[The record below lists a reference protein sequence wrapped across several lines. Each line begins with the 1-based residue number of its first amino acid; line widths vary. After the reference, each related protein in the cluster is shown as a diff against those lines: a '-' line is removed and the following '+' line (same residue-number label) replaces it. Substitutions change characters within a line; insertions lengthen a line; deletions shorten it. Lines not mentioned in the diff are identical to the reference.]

1 MRTTATSLPS
11 RPSVQS
17 PGADASVPV
26 CVAVSACRERDR
38 AGVFAGLGASP
49 VRRVRQAPRSVAA
62 NATPSSGARLL
73 QIDAQTCDLAAAIA
87 QVDGTVAQSPG
98 QDGQWEMHCCVVL
111 ECMRAC
117 ASEAYTA
124 DLAAVADIGGLH
136 LDAPMSTPRLKLWEG
151 ATDEAIVVVLGCS
164 GTRLDAAD
172 DVLCDLKSQ
181 IARPHVNLLDERLPT
196 LGNVGAGWQ
205 EWWQSEAQLPR
216 TDGAV
221 MKDVLTRYADRA
233 RGSGKALSISL
244 TGHSLGAAVATVA
257 GFDIA
262 HFLRADG
269 VSGNVSVYAFN
280 PPRLGQAGIE
290 TVYMETLKSKD
301 SALRFALRQFVRALD
316 PVQSTPLFMHHPH
329 WHHDSDAA
337 AAAER
342 AGNGC
347 GDRFAQFVTSIDQA
361 ASRINLADNDELTLW
376 RPYFLSKIQPAEL
389 RRIFAPMQAQ
399 PAISKG
405 SRVSRRDLLA
415 PFLPRPRPSI
425 ENGPE

>member
-1 MRTTATSLPS
+1 M
-11 RPSVQS
+11 
-17 PGADASVPV
+17 
-26 CVAVSACRERDR
+26 
-38 AGVFAGLGASP
+38 SP
-49 VRRVRQAPRSVAA
+49 VR
-62 NATPSSGARLL
+62 LL
-73 QIDAQTCDLAAAIA
+73 K
-87 QVDGTVAQSPG
+87 VDGTLAQSPG
-98 QDGQWEMHCCVVL
+98 RDPQWEMHCCVVL
-111 ECMRAC
+111 ECMRTGAG
-117 ASEAYTA
+117 EAYTA

-151 ATDEAIVVVLGCS
+151 ATDDAIVVVLGCS
-164 GTRLDAAD
+164 GTCLDAAD

-181 IARPHVNLLDERLPT
+181 IARPHVNMLDERLPT

-233 RGSGKALSISL
+233 KGSGKALSISL
-244 TGHSLGAAVATVA
+244 TGHSLGAAVAMVA

-290 TVYMETLKSKD
+290 TLYMY
-301 SALRFALRQFVRALD
+301 SALRFALRQFARALD
-316 PVQSTPLFMHHPH
+316 PIQSTPLFMHHPH
-329 WHHDSDAA
+329 WDHDSTAA

-342 AGNGC
+342 AGNAS
-347 GDRFAQFVTSIDQA
+347 GDRFAQFVTSTDQP
-361 ASRINLADNDELTLW
+361 ASRINLADNHELTLW
-376 RPYFLSKIQPAEL
+376 RPYFLSTIQPAEL
-389 RRIFAPMQAQ
+389 QRIFAPMQAQ
-399 PAISKG
+399 PAISTG
-405 SRVSRRDLLA
+405 SRLCRRDLLA
-415 PFLPRPRPSI
+415 PFLPRPQPLI